1 MHAQNI
7 LVVDD
12 DSDILELIRYN
23 LEKEGYRIYF
33 AYEGNDALSILND
46 ECIDL
51 AVLDIGLP
59 GFSGMDICRRMK
71 KDERLKA
78 IPVIFAT
85 ARTQEADILI
95 GFQAGA
101 DDYVRKPFSPKELV
115 ARVNSL
121 LRRTSH
127 SEQDYRLRDFEVS
140 FDRHLVK
147 IMGERIG
154 LTHREFGVL
163 QILIAGNGRTASRG
177 QILERV
183 WGMDARSGPRSVD
196 IVITRI
202 REKIKPYH
210 TCIRTITG
218 VGYQWDP
225 EELPQSS
232 QVAI

>member
-1 MHAQNI
+1 MHAQSI

-12 DSDILELIRYN
+12 DSDIIELIRYN
-23 LEKEGYRIYF
+23 LEKEGYRTFF
-33 AYEGNDALSILND
+33 AYDGNDALGILND

-71 KDERLKA
+71 KDERLKS

-85 ARTQEADILI
+85 ARTQEADILV

-101 DDYVRKPFSPKELV
+101 EDYLRKPFSPKELV
-115 ARVNSL
+115 ARVHSL
-121 LRRTSH
+121 LRRTQH
-127 SEQDYRLRDFEVS
+127 TGQDYRLRDFEVS

-147 IMGERIG
+147 IAGERVS

-163 QILIAGNGRTASRG
+163 QILITGNGRTASRH

-183 WGMDARSGPRSVD
+183 WGMDARSSPRSVD

-210 TCIRTITG
+210 ACIRTITG
-218 VGYQWDP
+218 VGYQWDT
-225 EELPQSS
+225 EEQG
-232 QVAI
+232 AN